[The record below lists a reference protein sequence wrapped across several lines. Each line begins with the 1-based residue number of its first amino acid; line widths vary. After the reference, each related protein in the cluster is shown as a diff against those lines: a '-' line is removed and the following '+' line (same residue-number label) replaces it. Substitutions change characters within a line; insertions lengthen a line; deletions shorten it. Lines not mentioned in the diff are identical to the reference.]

1 MRSPRFFLFLENISY
16 TLCEI
21 KYQLIFMVG
30 RWIWDDEILFQ
41 VYPIEVDSK
50 WLRKRKE
57 EHGTSLW
64 VQEWGTKHQIKR
76 FFFRYRNHPKNL
88 LVSYLST
95 HPTSTSTSIFPR
107 NLYMNLTWSPKNVG
121 NEQKK
126 DVRPA
131 DLIPTP
137 GLSDSTTLRINVWTE
152 GGWWDDGYYHGELKT
167 LQVEGYMS
175 S

>member
-76 FFFRYRNHPKNL
+76 FFLGTEIIRKICWFPTYQLILHLHLHPFSPGIYIWTLPEVPKMLGTNKKKMSDL
-88 LVSYLST
+88 
-95 HPTSTSTSIFPR
+95 P
-107 NLYMNLTWSPKNVG
+107 TWSQPPGSQTPPHCVSMSGPKG
-121 NEQKK
+121 
-126 DVRPA
+126 A
-131 DLIPTP
+131 DGMMGITMA
-137 GLSDSTTLRINVWTE
+137 S
-152 GGWWDDGYYHGELKT
+152 
-167 LQVEGYMS
+167 
-175 S
+175 